1 MKSVSLQ
8 VVMEHQESTRNLKDA
23 VDALSRQVAQQ
34 QRAIRRTAHALW
46 MAGGALLALGLVAV
60 GWLDHRI
67 DEIVNALA
75 TGGG

>member
-1 MKSVSLQ
+1 MQ
-8 VVMEHQESTRNLKDA
+8 VVMELQESTRSLKDA

-34 QRAIRRTAHALW
+34 QGVIRRTAHALW
-46 MAGGALLALGLVAV
+46 MAGGALLALALVAV

-75 TGGG
+75 KGGG